1 MGCPESVN
9 NQTIKFAGIVGRIT
23 HARSSCARGKKPKV
37 GGREDEGGLGRKKK
51 NTGEDKISVDSLHGC
66 NFTLRS
72 KLF

>member
-51 NTGEDKISVDSLHGC
+51 HGGG
-66 NFTLRS
+66 
-72 KLF
+72 